1 MTVGYDRVMENLPNR
16 KVVSVRETHVQCQSE
31 KDHYKVEIIVMFSNF
46 IIFFFKEWESDEK
59 LKPET
64 RKNIRRDYLAMIK
77 KEKDLRSNQRIS
89 SVKSVAYTTVDQPA
103 QGKIRMKNKINIQE
117 NVESADIKDNIKEN
131 QINFH
136 GDNCKTCKR
145 MLSVMGD
152 ILPHPL
158 NV

>member
-1 MTVGYDRVMENLPNR
+1 
-16 KVVSVRETHVQCQSE
+16 
-31 KDHYKVEIIVMFSNF
+31 
-46 IIFFFKEWESDEK
+46 
-59 LKPET
+59 
-64 RKNIRRDYLAMIK
+64 MIK
-77 KEKDLRSNQRIS
+77 KEKDLRSNQRTF

-117 NVESADIKDNIKEN
+117 NVESADIKDSIKEN
-131 QINFH
+131 QRNFH

-152 ILPHPL
+152 TLPHPL